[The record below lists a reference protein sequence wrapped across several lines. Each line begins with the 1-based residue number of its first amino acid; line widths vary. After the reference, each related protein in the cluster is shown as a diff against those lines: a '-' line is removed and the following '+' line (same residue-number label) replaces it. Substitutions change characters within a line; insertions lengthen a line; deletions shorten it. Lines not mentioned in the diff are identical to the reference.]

1 MKSKQKLRIGI
12 IFILLL
18 TFFTLPGFAQM
29 VSKPGEY
36 SGYSPQLYNE
46 WVRYSQYVEVRDGTK
61 LAVDWYRPAVNGVAV
76 ETPYPVVWTNTA
88 YRGRGTVSSNGIR
101 TLGPVQNGMI
111 ELTKYGYVVA
121 AVDVRGT
128 GASFGTRHIEL
139 DRTEAWDAYDMNEW
153 FARQPWSSG
162 ITGMWGC
169 SQIGENQFHAIST
182 MPPSL
187 KAALPF
193 ACSPEKYDSWW
204 GGKGIRQVRPNPAP
218 WTADLATLP
227 VDGDTDASGDG
238 YPDMLY
244 AAAFQHQN
252 PYFLG
257 TAIAEA
263 PYRDSLSAYAGSTL
277 WEEISATTYR
287 TQIEQSKVAMYHW
300 VNWND
305 ESATWGT
312 HFSYATFRNPSK
324 LYVGYYPNTLSG
336 HCRYGYGF
344 NAVTEHLRFYDY
356 WLKGVKNDIMDQ
368 PPIYYITV
376 GADTGK
382 EWRYSWAWPLP
393 NEKRLKYYLHA
404 GPSGSTNSRNDGV
417 LSMTPPQGT
426 VDKDNYD
433 AVYGITKDTM
443 TANAL
448 TYTTSPFASD
458 VEVTG
463 HPLIDLWV
471 SSTATDGD
479 LFVFLEDL
487 AQDGTSRFIGMDKVR
502 ASLRALHKP
511 VYNTIGTPW
520 RRAYA
525 EDESFLIP
533 GKPVRLAMNSWPT
546 STLFRAGHRLRLTIT
561 ADYPRGH
568 WIMGPYAEMTL
579 PPLTPSPTLS
589 VYRNAIHASFISL
602 PVTTDPIKVAV
613 EAKPEILNHKSKGD
627 FTVFITPSHKLGK
640 GYRAK
645 DIDISTLM
653 CNGASAI
660 NGYVTHDTLIAKF
673 KRQDFVDTST
683 GHTMKLNVTG
693 KFYYDIPF
701 AGSDMVRVIK
711 R

>member
-1 MKSKQKLRIGI
+1 MSLFIG
-12 IFILLL
+12 FVQ
-18 TFFTLPGFAQM
+18 AQEK
-29 VSKPGEY
+29 VSRPGEY
-36 SGYSPQLYNE
+36 SGYSTPLYNE
-46 WVRYSQYVEVRDGTK
+46 WVRFSQYVEVKDGTK

-76 ETPYPVVWTNTA
+76 DIPYPVVWTNTA
-88 YRGRGTVSSNGIR
+88 YRGRGTVKSDG
-101 TLGPVQNGMI
+101 TKVLAPVTNGMV

-128 GASFGTRHIEL
+128 GASFGTRHVEL

-153 FARQPWSSG
+153 FARQPWCNG
-162 ITGMWGC
+162 VTGMWGC

-227 VDGDTDASGDG
+227 VDGDVDGNGDG

-244 AAAFQHQN
+244 AAAYQHQN

-263 PYRDSLSAYAGSTL
+263 PYRDSFSAYSGSRL

-287 TQIEQSKVAMYHW
+287 TEIEQSKVAMYHW

-324 LYVGYYPNTLSG
+324 LYVGYYPNSLSG

-344 NAVTEHLRFYDY
+344 NAVTEHLRFFDY
-356 WLKGVKNDIMDQ
+356 WLKGINNGIMEQ

-376 GADTGK
+376 GADIGK

-393 NEKRLKYYLHA
+393 NEKRIKYYFSG
-404 GPSGSTNSRNDGV
+404 GPSGSTTSVNDGM
-417 LSMTPPQGT
+417 LSTLPPQGT
-426 VDKDNYD
+426 TEKDIYNV
-433 AVYGITKDTM
+433 VYGITKDTM
-443 TANAL
+443 TTNAL
-448 TYTTSPFASD
+448 TYTTDPFASD

-463 HPLIDLWV
+463 HPIIELWV

-479 LFVFLEDL
+479 FFIFLEDL
-487 AQDGTSRFIGMDKVR
+487 APDGTSRFIGMDKLR
-502 ASLRALHKP
+502 ASLRKTHTP
-511 VYNTIGTPW
+511 PYNTIGTPW
-520 RRAYA
+520 HRAYA
-525 EDESFLIP
+525 ADESFLT
-533 GKPVRLAMNSWPT
+533 GQPVKLAMNSWPT
-546 STLFRAGHRLRLTIT
+546 STLFRAGHRLRLTVT
-561 ADYPRGH
+561 CDYPRGH
-568 WIMGPYAEMTL
+568 WIMGPYSEMTL
-579 PPLTPSPTLS
+579 PPLSPPPTIS
-589 VYRNAIHASFISL
+589 VYRNAMYPSFISL
-602 PVTTDPIKVAV
+602 PITTDPISVNV
-613 EAKPEILNHKSKGD
+613 QVKPETLNLKSHGE
-627 FTVFITPSHKLGK
+627 FTVQLTPSPSYGK
-640 GYRAK
+640 GYRAE
-645 DIDISTLM
+645 DIDINTVV
-653 CNGASAI
+653 CNGAHAI
-660 NGYVTHDTLIAKF
+660 GGAVANGTLVAKF
-673 KRQDFVDTST
+673 RRDDLIDTAAGSKVK
-683 GHTMKLNVTG
+683 MNVTG

-701 AGSDMVRVIK
+701 TGNDTVKVIK
-711 R
+711 Q